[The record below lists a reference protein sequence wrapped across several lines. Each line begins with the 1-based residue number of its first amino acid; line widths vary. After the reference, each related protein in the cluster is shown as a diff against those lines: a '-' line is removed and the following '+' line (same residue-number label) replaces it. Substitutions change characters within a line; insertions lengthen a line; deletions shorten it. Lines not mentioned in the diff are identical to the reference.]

1 MSLGGKSLDRGVSSN
16 GTKSGAKLETL
27 YSKAFTEAARRV
39 NARECV
45 IAGTS
50 RLEPGRAAKIDNV
63 QES

>member
-1 MSLGGKSLDRGVSSN
+1 MSSN